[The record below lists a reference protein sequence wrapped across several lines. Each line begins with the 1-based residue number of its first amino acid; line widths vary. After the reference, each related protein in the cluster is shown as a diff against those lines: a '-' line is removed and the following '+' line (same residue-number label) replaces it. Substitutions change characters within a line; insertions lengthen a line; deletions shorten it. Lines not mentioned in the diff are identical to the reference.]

1 MSRPRSDR
9 LKDNRIMVA
18 VSLLGLDENGRV
30 RTQSEVSEA
39 LAMGRSTVNACV
51 CELISGGFIVEVGK
65 SRRDKLYAKGPRW
78 ALLDSQITDE
88 IRDKMRLRRS
98 VQRTRPPAS
107 RRDQSEAPEDV
118 DSASQ
123 GLNPENGA
131 NPPQIAWEVHR
142 PGGGYMFGVERE
154 GVIDKVPLKVSDPS
168 TGRERTVM
176 QSLFSQPSYEVDG
189 GVCWSD
195 RFVLPGNSKANRFA
209 IRYHRTASKKLFYVI
224 PDFEVLV
231 SSDEARS
238 KEALTRAFVRAC
250 APMLMWLER
259 YAGWTFLKDDRGVYV
274 LLSDIRVT
282 QIHRA
287 MRGELN
293 TLITDL
299 TDGAFVGNGEVWTD
313 CSPGSP
319 EFETNSVDYV
329 DAIVA
334 LPETRAKA
342 DFACRE
348 IPVLKAD
355 LASIRRDVEELTD
368 ISRRLYDVSLTLVRT
383 EANTLRVITSG
394 QTTFDRFVPDG
405 VVGEP
410 DEPAGTENDPPR
422 GYQ

>member
-9 LKDNRIMVA
+9 LGDNRIMVA
-18 VSLLGLDENGRV
+18 ISILGLDENGRL
-30 RTQSEVSEA
+30 RTQSEVASD
-39 LAMGRSTVNACV
+39 LAMGKSTVNACV
-51 CELISGGFIVEVGK
+51 RDLVSGGYIVEVGK
-65 SRRDKLYAKGPRW
+65 SRRDKYYGRGPRW
-78 ALLDSQITDE
+78 ALLESQISDE
-88 IRDKMRLRRS
+88 IRDKMRNLRS
-98 VQRTRPPAS
+98 VRKTRPPAS
-107 RRDQSEAPEDV
+107 QRNRSEVPEDA

-123 GLNPENGA
+123 DLTAENSG

-142 PGGGYMFGVERE
+142 PGGGYVFGVERE
-154 GVIDKVPLKVSDPS
+154 GIIDRVPLKVTNPS
-168 TGRERTVM
+168 SKKERTVM

-195 RFVLPGNSKANRFA
+195 KFILPGNSKGNRFA

-231 SSDEARS
+231 SSEEATS
-238 KEALTRAFVRAC
+238 KEALVRAFVAAC
-250 APMLMWLER
+250 TPMLMWLER
-259 YAGWTFLKDDRGVYV
+259 YAGWVFLKDDRGVYV
-274 LLSDIRVT
+274 LLSDIKVT

-293 TLITDL
+293 SLITDL
-299 TDGAFVGNGEVWTD
+299 TDGAFAGNGEVWTD

-329 DAIVA
+329 EAIVA

-348 IPVLKAD
+348 IPVIKQD
-355 LASIRRDVEELTD
+355 LASLHRDVEELTD
-368 ISRRLYDVSLTLVRT
+368 ISRRLYDVSLNIVRT
-383 EANTLRVITSG
+383 ESNTLRIISNS
-394 QTTFDRFVPDG
+394 QTTFDRFAPDG
-405 VVGEP
+405 ITV
-410 DEPAGTENDPPR
+410 NDADGAESNPPR